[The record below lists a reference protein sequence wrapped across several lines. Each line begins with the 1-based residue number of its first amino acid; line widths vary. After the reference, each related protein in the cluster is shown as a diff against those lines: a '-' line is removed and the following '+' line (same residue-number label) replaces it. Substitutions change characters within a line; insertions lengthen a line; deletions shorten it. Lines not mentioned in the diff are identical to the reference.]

1 MALAQR
7 LWKAMSRHYQKNVA
21 GSLSEFGLKYDDIRI
36 ESDADYAKALDRL
49 PHAELQL
56 RARRMKRAFDVS
68 FKRKALP
75 PDLRALQKPLEGY
88 AGPLIEEAKARRVE
102 RELLNTF

>member
-1 MALAQR
+1 
-7 LWKAMSRHYQKNVA
+7 
-21 GSLSEFGLKYDDIRI
+21 
-36 ESDADYAKALDRL
+36 
-49 PHAELQL
+49 
-56 RARRMKRAFDVS
+56 MKRAFDVS

-75 PDLRALQKPLEGY
+75 PDLRALQKPLY